1 MVLVRKWMKQT
12 REEYDDVFRETER
25 NGQIY
30 PTWKSNK
37 PCRPTI
43 QRKDKTKK
51 SPREV
56 SSQML
61 DRAEGPCQETRTDN
75 SEVRHESLVQTE
87 FLNGAGTIPN
97 DVGRKDEVE
106 IKSQRFQSLEDK
118 FLTVETQTSFCE
130 PSASIQ
136 EKHITE
142 QCVQTENQTT
152 KQLTLTPEPILTS
165 YETETSM
172 THEETKVLSKEGL
185 HTVPL
190 TKIDVSENETKN
202 TVVKE
207 CLTPKQGTKLASKGI
222 SYIGKTPDTSSSK
235 ISPSREIPAPTPK
248 GSHGCFSNE
257 TSVWDSFYNVTG
269 IRCFQFYLYLYY
281 KVISNKMTYLQ

>member
-1 MVLVRKWMKQT
+1 MKQT
-12 REEYDDVFRETER
+12 REEYEDVFRETER
-25 NGQIY
+25 NGQIC

-43 QRKDKTKK
+43 QRKDKKKK

-56 SSQML
+56 SSPML
-61 DRAEGPCQETRTDN
+61 DRAEASCQETRTDN
-75 SEVRHESLVQTE
+75 SEVRQESLVQTE
-87 FLNGAGTIPN
+87 FLNGAGTLPV
-97 DVGRKDEVE
+97 DVERKDEVE

-152 KQLTLTPEPILTS
+152 KQLTPTTEPILTS

-172 THEETKVLSKEGL
+172 MHEETKVLSKEVS
-185 HTVPL
+185 TVPI
-190 TKIDVSENETKN
+190 TKTDVSENETKN
-202 TVVKE
+202 TAVEE
-207 CLTPKQGTKLASKGI
+207 CLTPKQGTKLASKGT
-222 SYIGKTPDTSSSK
+222 SYIGYTPDTSSK
-235 ISPSREIPAPTPK
+235 ISPSREIPAPTLK

-257 TSVWDSFYNVTG
+257 TSVWDSFHNVTG
-269 IRCFQFYLYLYY
+269 IRCFQFYLYL
-281 KVISNKMTYLQ
+281 ILQSNIYI

>member
-1 MVLVRKWMKQT
+1 MKQT

-30 PTWKSNK
+30 PTWKSNT

-43 QRKDKTKK
+43 QRKDKKKK

-87 FLNGAGTIPN
+87 FLNGAGTIPI

-130 PSASIQ
+130 PSAYIQ

-142 QCVQTENQTT
+142 QCVQTENQNT
-152 KQLTLTPEPILTS
+152 KQLTLTTEPILTS

-185 HTVPL
+185 HTVPI

-207 CLTPKQGTKLASKGI
+207 CLTPKQGTKFASKGI
-222 SYIGKTPDTSSSK
+222 SFIGKTPDTSSK
-235 ISPSREIPAPTPK
+235 ISTSREIPAPTPK
-248 GSHGCFSNE
+248 DSQGCFSNE

-269 IRCFQFYLYLYY
+269 IRCFQFYLYL
-281 KVISNKMTYLQ
+281 ILQSII

>member
-1 MVLVRKWMKQT
+1 MLVRKWMKQT

-43 QRKDKTKK
+43 QRKDKKKK

-56 SSQML
+56 SSPML

-75 SEVRHESLVQTE
+75 SEMRHESLVQTE
-87 FLNGAGTIPN
+87 FLNGAGTIPI
-97 DVGRKDEVE
+97 DVERKDEVE

-152 KQLTLTPEPILTS
+152 KQLTLTTEPILTS

-172 THEETKVLSKEGL
+172 THEETLSKEVS
-185 HTVPL
+185 TVPI
-190 TKIDVSENETKN
+190 TKTDVSENETKN

-207 CLTPKQGTKLASKGI
+207 CLIPKQGTKLASKGI
-222 SYIGKTPDTSSSK
+222 SFIGKTPDTSSK
-235 ISPSREIPAPTPK
+235 ISTSREIPAPTPK
-248 GSHGCFSNE
+248 DSQGCFSNE

-269 IRCFQFYLYLYY
+269 IRCFQFYLYL
-281 KVISNKMTYLQ
+281 ILQSII